1 MELKRRPLRA
11 DEARGRAAT
20 ARERGVF
27 PLLCKAARRDR
38 NLLGKAVGPMDR
50 RPRSRD
56 SANGAALPGDEEKK
70 QRAGQEARGVWGR
83 RRPVHTAAD
92 APAGLDGRADLPF

>member
-1 MELKRRPLRA
+1 
-11 DEARGRAAT
+11 
-20 ARERGVF
+20 
-27 PLLCKAARRDR
+27 
-38 NLLGKAVGPMDR
+38 MDR

-56 SANGAALPGDEEKK
+56 SANGAALRGDEERK

-92 APAGLDGRADLPF
+92 APAGPDGRADLPF